1 MERDVKDQPTDPQSP
16 DLFSFADSDLPHQ
29 VADMDPD
36 SDIPEAR
43 FAIGDA
49 VQHRRF
55 GFRGVI
61 FDVDPEF
68 SNTEEW
74 YNSIPLAIRPR
85 RDQPFYHLFAVTADD
100 EEPYVAYVSEQNLK
114 KIKLKTAEDIPHPDI
129 SAVFEGQVGGRF
141 SPREKL
147 N

>member
-1 MERDVKDQPTDPQSP
+1 MKNPLAEPQS
-16 DLFSFADSDLPHQ
+16 LSDSDPRHQ
-29 VADMDPD
+29 AADIDLDRDIEPE
-36 SDIPEAR
+36 SDIREAR

-114 KIKLKTAEDIPHPDI
+114 KINLKTAEDIPHPDI
-129 SAVFEGQVGGRF
+129 SAVFEGQIGGRF